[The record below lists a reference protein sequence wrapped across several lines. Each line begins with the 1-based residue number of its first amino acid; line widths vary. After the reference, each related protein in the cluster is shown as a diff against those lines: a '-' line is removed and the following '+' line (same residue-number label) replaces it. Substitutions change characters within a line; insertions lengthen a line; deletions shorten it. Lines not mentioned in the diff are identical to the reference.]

1 GLIGMAQSSVQAMV
15 ALMNEADLPK
25 YIELANLLRAGGINT
40 EVQLEPKKLGKQFQ
54 YASKAG
60 IRFVLVLGEDE
71 MAKGTVSV
79 KDMPRELQY
88 EVPRAELAKTLRV
101 EIEQLAAMPKG
112 LAS

>member
-1 GLIGMAQSSVQAMV
+1 MAKLTMVQAINL
-15 ALMNEADLPK
+15 AL
-25 YIELANLLRAGGINT
+25 
-40 EVQLEPKKLGKQFQ
+40 VQEMERDK
-54 YASKAG
+54 S
-60 IRFVLVLGEDE
+60 VLVLGEDE

-101 EIEQLAAMPKG
+101 EIEQWAAMPKG